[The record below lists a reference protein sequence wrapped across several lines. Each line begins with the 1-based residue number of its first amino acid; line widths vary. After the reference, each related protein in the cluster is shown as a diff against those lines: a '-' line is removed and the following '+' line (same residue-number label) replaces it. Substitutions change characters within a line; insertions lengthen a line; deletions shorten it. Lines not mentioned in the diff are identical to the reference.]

1 MANTRFPGPYI
12 NSVNAD
18 DPIMIR
24 VPMDKTDI
32 GANMAGQPKGSVNS
46 DNMILRHVGGALSTP
61 QGR

>member
-12 NSVNAD
+12 NTTNEM
-18 DPIMIR
+18 DPLMIR

-32 GANMAGQPKGSVNS
+32 GANSAGQPKGSVNS
-46 DNMILRHVGGALSTP
+46 DNMMLRHVGGQLGTP